1 MHAPIHIVNA
11 PEIDKNGD
19 SEVFEFINEYITCA
33 SPDEAKYPEMRNL
46 VKKVQTHHHTF
57 ACRQK
62 KGVICRFNAPLTAS
76 DKTSIVCSEEKTI
89 LLQEEQMK
97 P

>member
-33 SPDEAKYPEMRNL
+33 SPDEAKHPEMRNL

-57 ACRQK
+57 ACR
-62 KGVICRFNAPLTAS
+62 
-76 DKTSIVCSEEKTI
+76 
-89 LLQEEQMK
+89 
-97 P
+97 